1 MTTTTI
7 ASTAGQPAS
16 RNLPGGFVRALGSV
30 VNGIVTYFAHREAIK
45 TLSELDD
52 RALRDIGIERSR
64 IEVAVRGGIDRIS
77 GASGELPRLIAMQS
91 TGPVDRPGRFYF
103 AWGCFALFVSG
114 RCSRPQCRT
123 TSTEHL
129 A

>member
-1 MTTTTI
+1 MTMTTI
-7 ASTAGQPAS
+7 SSTAGQPAS
-16 RNLPGGFVRALGSV
+16 RNLPAGLFRVLGSL

-52 RALRDIGIERSR
+52 RALRDIGIERSQNR
-64 IEVAVRGGIDRIS
+64 IGRSWHRRSGVRAHQVKRPAPAIVFSRKR
-77 GASGELPRLIAMQS
+77 LP
-91 TGPVDRPGRFYF
+91 GFDPGRMR
-103 AWGCFALFVSG
+103 SPD
-114 RCSRPQCRT
+114 RQCRT

>member
-16 RNLPGGFVRALGSV
+16 RNLPGGFVRALGSM

-64 IEVAVRGGIDRIS
+64 IESAVHSGVDPEFGRI
-77 GASGELPRLIAMQS
+77 R
-91 TGPVDRPGRFYF
+91 
-103 AWGCFALFVSG
+103 
-114 RCSRPQCRT
+114 
-123 TSTEHL
+123 
-129 A
+129 